1 MNKHEETIRVLRNEY
16 RFALAQQ
23 RESVRGLLNGR
34 LSRLIQTALDASRL
48 EPPWTSAVQEKL
60 EDALELI
67 RKFKI
72 D

>member
-34 LSRLIQTALDASRL
+34 LSRSGKTRTRLTNKTKRKEKANEFLD
-48 EPPWTSAVQEKL
+48 
-60 EDALELI
+60 
-67 RKFKI
+67 
-72 D
+72 

>member
-1 MNKHEETIRVLRNEY
+1 LEVK
-16 RFALAQQ
+16 Q
-23 RESVRGLLNGR
+23 RESVCGLLNGR

-60 EDALELI
+60 EDALRLI
-67 RKFKI
+67 KEFKI